1 MPNKPTYG
9 ELERKVKEL
18 EHKAVER
25 ERIKK
30 ALRES
35 EGQYR
40 DLADNS
46 LVGIY
51 RTNLR
56 GDILYINEALAKILE
71 FESVEEMM
79 SGGVLVRYKNYKD
92 REILIETLKKSGSI
106 NNFEFDLLTKTGKTR
121 NVILSAV
128 LDEDILSGMI
138 MDITERVRA
147 ENALREHTKALERSN
162 KELEQ
167 FAYVASHDLQ
177 EPLRMVA
184 SYTQLLSKRYKGK
197 LDSDADEF
205 ISYAVDGATRM
216 QRLINDLLAYSRV
229 RTQEKEFQPTDCE
242 AVLNKSLINLHKTIE
257 ESEAKVTHDPLPT
270 VMADDGQLEQLFQNL
285 IGNAI
290 KFHGDTPPAIHI
302 STEQNKNDW
311 IFSIKD
317 NGIGIDPEFTE
328 RIFMIFQRLHG
339 IGEYPGTGI
348 GLAICKRI
356 VERHGGR
363 IWVESEVGKGSTFYF
378 TIPVKGEN

>member
-147 ENALREHTKALERSN
+147 ENALREHTKALER
-162 KELEQ
+162 
-167 FAYVASHDLQ
+167 
-177 EPLRMVA
+177 
-184 SYTQLLSKRYKGK
+184 
-197 LDSDADEF
+197 
-205 ISYAVDGATRM
+205 
-216 QRLINDLLAYSRV
+216 
-229 RTQEKEFQPTDCE
+229 
-242 AVLNKSLINLHKTIE
+242 
-257 ESEAKVTHDPLPT
+257 
-270 VMADDGQLEQLFQNL
+270 
-285 IGNAI
+285 
-290 KFHGDTPPAIHI
+290 
-302 STEQNKNDW
+302 
-311 IFSIKD
+311 
-317 NGIGIDPEFTE
+317 
-328 RIFMIFQRLHG
+328 RIR
-339 IGEYPGTGI
+339 
-348 GLAICKRI
+348 
-356 VERHGGR
+356 
-363 IWVESEVGKGSTFYF
+363 
-378 TIPVKGEN
+378 N